1 MNLKDALR
9 NEQLT
14 RQERVRFT
22 RKFELENK
30 YLLIY

>member
-14 RQERVRFT
+14 RQERVSFT
-22 RKFELENK
+22 IKFELENE